1 MESLAARIGA
11 QLSQR
16 GEWLATAESCTGG
29 LIAKLVTDIAGSS
42 GWFDRGVIT
51 YSNHAK
57 VEMLGVSPD
66 ILRANGA
73 VSAATVCAMAEGL
86 LRGSRVQWAIAVT
99 GVAGPGGGTPDK
111 PVGTVWMCC
120 AKRGETPIAE
130 VKVFPGDREQ
140 VREATALHML
150 QTLSDRL
157 GQG

>member
-1 MESLAARIGA
+1 MNELAARTGA

-29 LIAKLVTDIAGSS
+29 LIAKLVTDVAGSS

-51 YSNHAK
+51 YTNHAK
-57 VEMLGVSPD
+57 VELLGVSPD
-66 ILRANGA
+66 ILRAHGA

-86 LRGSRVQWAIAVT
+86 LRISRVHWALAVT
-99 GVAGPGGGTPDK
+99 GIAGPGGGTPDK

-120 AKRGETPIAE
+120 AKRGETPIAQM
-130 VKVFPGDREQ
+130 KVFAGDREQ

-157 GQG
+157 THG